1 MTSMKAENKSIKRI
15 TKQSWVYKRLKWQP
29 EKVVVQNGKEC
40 ENIYR
45 DQVALHYIHLCV
57 SIDISSSAISYQ
69 LIVIFLLAFNS
80 VANFYMI
87 TLYFM

>member
-45 DQVALHYIHLCV
+45 DRSMNLLITKKVKSCQILIKMVAFILK
-57 SIDISSSAISYQ
+57 
-69 LIVIFLLAFNS
+69 
-80 VANFYMI
+80 
-87 TLYFM
+87 